1 MKFIQ
6 SRLKPILLLLVAIPV
21 LASCVNPRKA
31 QQEAM
36 AAAPAL
42 LEGDWP
48 KVEEQMEKAISN
60 FRGHAGFW
68 VMLGRAR
75 YEQKKYAPAIEAFN
89 QAIYFSKKSQRNF
102 KAMSWQNLAK
112 IHSVQGRYDKA
123 IEDAKKAVNL
133 FKEMRDRKDL
143 ILTLNLM
150 GETYSKSGR
159 PAKAEEV
166 LAESLNYGGSTRL
179 QKQVMLT
186 HLILGDH
193 HIKYDNP
200 EKVVENL
207 NKALSHLSKSKGKV
221 DMLVQARTR
230 SKLADTL
237 VKLGRFDQAIREYGQ
252 ARDIA
257 LSADDYSFGIKT
269 RLTLG
274 ETLVQHGDVKQGC
287 TELQRA
293 LTLQRQ
299 YDNAEM
305 ESRIT
310 AAQAR
315 HNCPA
320 ARA

>member
-1 MKFIQ
+1 MKFIR
-6 SRLKPILLLLVAIPV
+6 SRLKPLLLLLVVMPV

-75 YEQKKYAPAIEAFN
+75 YEQKKYAPAIEAYN

-150 GETYSKSGR
+150 GGTYSKSGR

-166 LAESLNYGGSTRL
+166 LAESLTYGGSTRL

-186 HLILGDH
+186 HLVLADH

-200 EKVVENL
+200 EKAAENL
-207 NKALSHLSKSKGKV
+207 EKALPVLSKSDSKI
-221 DMLVQARTR
+221 DRLVQARTR
-230 SKLADTL
+230 SKLAGIL
-237 VKLGRFDQAIREYGQ
+237 VKLGRFEQAISEYGQ

-257 LSADDYSFGIKT
+257 LTADDYSFGIKT

-274 ETLVQHGDVKQGC
+274 ETQIRHGSFELGC

-299 YDNAEM
+299 YDNPDM

-320 ARA
+320 AQA

>member
-36 AAAPAL
+36 AVAPAL

-60 FRGHAGFW
+60 FRSHAGFW

-89 QAIYFSKKSQRNF
+89 QAIHFSKKSQRNF
-102 KAMSWQNLAK
+102 KMMSWQNLAK

-123 IEDAKKAVNL
+123 IEDAKKAV
-133 FKEMRDRKDL
+133 
-143 ILTLNLM
+143 
-150 GETYSKSGR
+150 
-159 PAKAEEV
+159 
-166 LAESLNYGGSTRL
+166 
-179 QKQVMLT
+179 
-186 HLILGDH
+186 
-193 HIKYDNP
+193 
-200 EKVVENL
+200 ENL
-207 NKALSHLSKSKGKV
+207 NKALSHLSKSKGKI

-252 ARDIA
+252 ARGIA
-257 LSADDYSFGIKT
+257 LTADDYSFGIKT

-274 ETLVQHGDVKQGC
+274 ETLVRHGDVKQGC